1 MQQSA
6 LDLVLLAVLL
16 AVGGYVHAAGMFGAP
31 ARFDDEGTYTA
42 YAWAVQH
49 WGQLGHYTYWYAHP
63 PLGWIQMAGWTSLT
77 GAFERAP
84 YAVAAIREFM
94 FVGKLVDIVL
104 LYALTRRLRL
114 GRLTAVLAVLLFCL
128 SPLAVY
134 FTRAALL
141 DNVVTPWLLAAFL
154 FAAAPRRSLLGAAS
168 SAACM
173 AVAVLSKETALL
185 YLPAVLVLFLQRAD
199 RRNRRF
205 TVSLYTT
212 VFVLLC
218 AAYPIYALT
227 KNELLQG
234 TGHVSLEWA
243 VRWQLFDRTGSGDIF
258 DPDSTAHAVIRSW
271 VQLDPWLP
279 KLALLCVVP
288 ALVMRRTRAV
298 ALAFALQVVQLLR
311 NGYLPYPYVIA
322 MLPFGAL
329 IVAAVLGRAAGALW
343 FPAQPGIRKVVAR
356 ACRTLHL
363 PHDER
368 ALDPEATPSI
378 TLPDRRPW
386 DTAPHGLALP
396 PGVAAGAPAGLAAG
410 GFAVDGRPLV
420 AARSGDDLGG
430 WWPRRVVRRFRRR
443 WLSAWQGP
451 PRHAFHVASA
461 VGVAWLLLVVGQAWQ
476 APLADLR
483 LVSRDEGKAA
493 ALRWVVDHVPRS
505 DHLVVDD
512 SLWVDLVN
520 AGFAPSHVVWFTKLD
535 VDSAV
540 TLPATPA
547 WKGIDYV
554 VVDHQD
560 DLSLHVQDDGKPSP
574 TTLGMFPTIGQALRH
589 VSATQ
594 TFGVGLDAITVRHV
608 DPNLALPSPHARA
621 GRPGG
626 SPALRRAA
634 LQARSARRA
643 AAALA
648 LATARAAHLRV
659 YPPTS
664 QRSVGTAGT
673 GCRGH
678 VDATAIDG
686 TIDGALGG
694 APAGRPAAT
703 PAAPPVPESGTA
715 VGHGD
720 GERAGRGRTAGRR
733 PGSPRAHARAEPT
746 PGPREIAPHP
756 ACRRRRRRRCGARGG
771 RPRWSPRRAGAG
783 HAAVRP
789 RVSGGRRPGPG
800 GGRVAAVHGLAAQRR
815 GAGLR
820 RRGGLAGG
828 RGRRRVGCRRRDVV
842 QGG

>member
-1 MQQSA
+1 MTLLYDPALQPLDIGLEPQPAPELPLRRRAARRVTAWLQRSA

-16 AVGGYVHAAGMFGAP
+16 AFGGYVHAAGMFGAP

-49 WGQLGHYTYWYAHP
+49 WGQLSHYTYWYAHP

-77 GAFERAP
+77 GAFDRAP
-84 YAVAAIREFM
+84 YAVAAVREFM
-94 FVGKLVDIVL
+94 FVAKLVDIVL

-154 FAAAPRRSLLGAAS
+154 IAAAPRRSLLGAAS
-168 SAACM
+168 SGACM

-205 TVSLYTT
+205 TVSLFTT

-243 VRWQLFDRTGSGDIF
+243 VRWQLFDRTGSGDIL
-258 DPDSTAHAVIRSW
+258 DPNSTAHAVIRSW

-343 FPAQPGIRKVVAR
+343 FPAQPGLRKVVAR

-368 ALDPEATPSI
+368 ALDPEATTSI

-386 DTAPHGLALP
+386 DTAPHGLAVP
-396 PGVAAGAPAGLAAG
+396 PG
-410 GFAVDGRPLV
+410 V

-430 WWPRRVVRRFRRR
+430 WWPRRVVRQFRRR

-574 TTLGMFPTIGQALRH
+574 ATLGMFPTIGQALRH

-594 TFGVGLDAITVRHV
+594 TFGVGLDAITVRRV
-608 DPNLALPSPHARA
+608 DPNLALPSPHARGA
-621 GRPGG
+621 ARPGG

-659 YPPTS
+659 FPPTS
-664 QRSVGTAGT
+664 QGTSAQRASAQRARAAAGASTPRRSTARST
-673 GCRGH
+673 VNRRARSAVH
-678 VDATAIDG
+678 RPV
-686 TIDGALGG
+686 
-694 APAGRPAAT
+694 AP
-703 PAAPPVPESGTA
+703 
-715 VGHGD
+715 
-720 GERAGRGRTAGRR
+720 RR
-733 PGSPRAHARAEPT
+733 PRPLYRSPN
-746 PGPREIAPHP
+746 PGP
-756 ACRRRRRRRCGARGG
+756 
-771 RPRWSPRRAGAG
+771 
-783 HAAVRP
+783 
-789 RVSGGRRPGPG
+789 
-800 GGRVAAVHGLAAQRR
+800 L
-815 GAGLR
+815 
-820 RRGGLAGG
+820 
-828 RGRRRVGCRRRDVV
+828 
-842 QGG
+842 